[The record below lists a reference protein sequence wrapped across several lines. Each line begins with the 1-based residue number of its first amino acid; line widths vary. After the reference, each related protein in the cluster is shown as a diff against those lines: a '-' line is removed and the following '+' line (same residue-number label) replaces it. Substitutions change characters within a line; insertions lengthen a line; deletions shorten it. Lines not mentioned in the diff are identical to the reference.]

1 MSFNTITSIF
11 RNDNP
16 GSYAPLPT
24 FNFQNPEKEPSSTP
38 ESSQF
43 SSAYSTSS
51 KWQIDPRTVSDATL
65 GLSDGLTVPFALT
78 AGLAALGDT
87 KIVVFAGMAEILA
100 GSISMGIGGYLG
112 ASGEAQSAATTRAST
127 IAMVHTS
134 PAEARAAVISTLE
147 CYVSPAL
154 LDAVA
159 DDITASHDKTITF
172 LLEHQYRIDSADCS
186 PRLYTSALCIAL
198 GYFFGGLIPLL
209 PYVFVA
215 DGGVALICSVVV
227 MVFTLFGF
235 GVGKTALLG
244 ERSWKIR
251 TREGLK
257 MVGLGGSAAAA
268 SVLCVRLVHR

>member
-11 RNDNP
+11 RNDDS
-16 GSYAPLPT
+16 GSYTPLPT
-24 FNFQNPEKEPSSTP
+24 FSTQTSEKEPSSP
-38 ESSQF
+38 PSESSSQF

-51 KWQIDPRTVSDATL
+51 RGQIDPRTVSDVTL

-112 ASGEAQSAATTRAST
+112 ASGEATRATT

-147 CYVSPAL
+147 CYVSAAL
-154 LDAVA
+154 LDVVA
-159 DDITASHDKTITF
+159 DDITASHDKTIAF
-172 LLEHQYRIDSADCS
+172 LLEHQHRIDSADVS
-186 PRLYTSALCIAL
+186 PRLYTSALCIAF

-209 PYVFVA
+209 PYVFIA
-215 DGGVALICSVVV
+215 DGGIALICSVVV

-244 ERSWKIR
+244 ERSVRAR
-251 TREGLK
+251 TYEGLK

-268 SVLCVRLVHR
+268 SVLCVRLVHY